1 MTDIHKFAKKRITMR
16 LSALLL
22 SVGLLF
28 GTFFTA
34 YAEPETM
41 ESPET
46 EETVR
51 ETEEEAPEELSAL
64 WPEFPAN
71 LSAVS
76 ACVIDADTG
85 EVLYGKDEHTKRYP
99 ASVTKILTALLTC
112 EQCSLSEEVTFS
124 ESATTNLESG
134 AVTIGTAA
142 GDVLTVEEC
151 LYALLLKSAN
161 EVANALAEHI
171 SGSVEDFCTLMN
183 ERAASLGCLHSDF
196 HNPNGLTNEKHV
208 TTAYDMALIAAACM
222 NDPVFM
228 EIEKSTSYH
237 ISHTAKYPDGL
248 TVSMGHKMLHE
259 EEPYYDSR
267 VTAGKTGFTSASG
280 NTLVTMAEYEGR
292 RVAAVVL
299 KDTNP
304 QHYEDTKALL
314 DFAFSGFS
322 NLTLSPDEIME
333 TFDPGAELRRAG
345 VISEG
350 EYEISLAKSLMI
362 TLPKEADPSLLT
374 LVYDTDL
381 PENAPELAKAVVR
394 LSFDGHT
401 GTKAYVFVRDLSLI
415 PEVEVEE
422 TSPAPETAGSGE
434 AGEMDGPA
442 PFTLN
447 VRVVLLAM
455 AGFAGASLLSV
466 ILYFVIRRK
475 KEEKARL
482 ERIRK
487 RRAERLKD
495 LEPAGEA
502 LDGDS
507 RDEDLCEPETEEE
520 REENPS
526 DDEEIHNG
534 DEEETSLP

>member
-1 MTDIHKFAKKRITMR
+1 MSEPHNFTINRITVR

-22 SVGLLF
+22 AAGLLL
-28 GTFFTA
+28 GTCFTA

-41 ESPET
+41 ESPEA

-51 ETEEEAPEELSAL
+51 ETGEEAPEERSSL
-64 WPEFPAN
+64 WPEFTAN

-183 ERAASLGCLHSDF
+183 ERAVSLGCLHSDF

-280 NTLVTMAEYEGR
+280 NTLVTMAEYGGR

-333 TFDPGAELRRAG
+333 TFDPGPELLKEG
-345 VISEG
+345 IIPGG
-350 EYEISLAKSLMI
+350 EYEISLAKSLLNTI
-362 TLPKEADPSLLT
+362 PKEADPSLLT

-401 GTKAYVFVRDLSLI
+401 GTKAYVFARDLSLL

-422 TSPAPETAGSGE
+422 TFPASETAGSGE
-434 AGEMDGPA
+434 TEGENGPA

-447 VRVVLLAM
+447 VKVILLAM
-455 AGFAGASLLSV
+455 AVFAGVSLVSV

-495 LEPAGEA
+495 LEPSVEAVDGE
-502 LDGDS
+502 S
-507 RDEDLCEPETEEE
+507 PEEEFSEQEKEDE

-526 DDEEIHNG
+526 DDEEIHDG
-534 DEEETSLP
+534 DEEETTLP